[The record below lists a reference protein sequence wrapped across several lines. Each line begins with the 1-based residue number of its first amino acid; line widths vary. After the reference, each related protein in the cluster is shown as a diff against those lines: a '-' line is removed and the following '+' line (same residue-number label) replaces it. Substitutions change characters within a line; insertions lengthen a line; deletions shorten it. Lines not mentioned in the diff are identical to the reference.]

1 MVDDETGD
9 RNELHEV
16 LRMPS
21 RTINRC
27 FKLFNEF
34 FWGKNDSVK
43 DDSNWLEEKDDHVGQ
58 GQTQPL
64 VSRETDSLN
73 WNFMKKEPS
82 SV

>member
-1 MVDDETGD
+1 MDDETGD
-9 RNELHEV
+9 RDELHEV

-21 RTINRC
+21 RTKNRC

-43 DDSNWLEEKDDHVGQ
+43 DDSNWLEEKDDDVGQ

-64 VSRETDSLN
+64 ASRETDSLN